1 MIAQWAYPSS
11 IVPLSFELHSHLAK
25 EHDGARHWGYRRI
38 SCGRLTANDLKLPAS
53 GSPFSWSGLSS
64 WIPLGK
70 RKYLTG
76 KTDVSADDLP
86 GDLDWLNPNG
96 IKSYEAISTTDD
108 TAQVN
113 PLQFTASMAMLAEEA
128 GARIILGSVDAIGYG
143 AANDNPLEGKSFE
156 EEKIGMLPDLHVSHG
171 NGVQSITYTDKAT
184 SESRSIPADIVVL
197 AAGPWTPVLFPAAP
211 ISSLRAHSITI
222 RPTRLVSAYCLFT
235 HIPVPLDDA
244 DDDYTNSPDT
254 AVLPG
259 AAKVMSPEI
268 YSRPNNEVYVC
279 GSGDNTVPLPANT
292 DAVEVSRQ
300 DCQNIANAVA
310 SISDELKD
318 GIVTSRRACYLPTV
332 DIGGSGGPLVGETG
346 IPGLLLA
353 AGHSCWG
360 IHNAPATGK
369 LISEMIFDGEATS
382 ADIKGLDPRLVI

>member
-25 EHDGARHWGYRRI
+25 EHDGARQWGYRRI
-38 SCGRLTANDLKLPAS
+38 SCGMLTAKDLKIPAS
-53 GSPFSWSGLSS
+53 SSPFSWSGLSS

-70 RKYLTG
+70 RKYLTQ
-76 KTDVSADDLP
+76 KEDAPARELP
-86 GDLDWLNPNG
+86 GDLDWFDSKC
-96 IKSYEAISTTDD
+96 IKSYEAISTTND

-113 PLQFTASMAMLAEEA
+113 PLQFTASMAKLAEEA

-143 AANDNPLEGKSFE
+143 MANDNPTKDKNLG
-156 EEKIGMLPDLHVSHG
+156 EEKTEMLSDLHGSYG
-171 NGVQSITYTDKAT
+171 ARVQSITYTDKAT
-184 SESRSIPADIVVL
+184 SESRLIPADIVVL
-197 AAGPWTPVLFPAAP
+197 AAGPWTPILFPAAP

-222 RPTRLVSAYCLFT
+222 RPARLVSAHCLFT
-235 HIPVPLDDA
+235 QIPVPVEHA
-244 DDDYTNSPDT
+244 DDDCINSPST
-254 AVLPG
+254 AVLSG
-259 AAKVMSPEI
+259 AAKIMSPEI
-268 YSRPNNEVYVC
+268 YSRPNNEVYIC

-300 DCQNIANAVA
+300 DCQNIADAVA
-310 SISDELKD
+310 SISDELRD

-369 LISEMIFDGEATS
+369 LIGEMIFDGEATS